1 MSARDW
7 LILRFE
13 SKRGGRGSLLRGMP
27 FMNCPSDEDVV
38 VEGCVAASV
47 MGDAGG
53 GIEVAEA
60 EDDGDGRISVG
71 VAWSF

>member
-1 MSARDW
+1 M
-7 LILRFE
+7 
-13 SKRGGRGSLLRGMP
+13 LRGMP